1 MKFKKFVKSLGADGI
16 LYVRE
21 NGDRWLSSGS
31 IFMKVPE
38 DIRTVTACDSASM
51 LSLIENIIN
60 YDTFSQPCEL
70 VEAVMPVADGVIK
83 DCVRIF
89 ATENSIDKTAICND
103 GYALIERGGAAAP
116 HPGGNGAP
124 AGGQGVSGERVPRR
138 RGEGCLCSQP
148 HVEQGL

>member
-51 LSLIENIIN
+51 LSLSSRTSSI
-60 YDTFSQPCEL
+60 TTLSLSL
-70 VEAVMPVADGVIK
+70 VNWSK
-83 DCVRIF
+83 R
-89 ATENSIDKTAICND
+89 S
-103 GYALIERGGAAAP
+103 
-116 HPGGNGAP
+116 
-124 AGGQGVSGERVPRR
+124 
-138 RGEGCLCSQP
+138 CLLP
-148 HVEQGL
+148 MV

>member
-51 LSLIENIIN
+51 LSLSLK
-60 YDTFSQPCEL
+60 TL
-70 VEAVMPVADGVIK
+70 
-83 DCVRIF
+83 
-89 ATENSIDKTAICND
+89 SITAPFLSLANWSK
-103 GYALIERGGAAAP
+103 R
-116 HPGGNGAP
+116 
-124 AGGQGVSGERVPRR
+124 S
-138 RGEGCLCSQP
+138 CLLP
-148 HVEQGL
+148 MV

>member
-38 DIRTVTACDSASM
+38 DIRTVTACYSASM

-89 ATENSIDKTAICND
+89 ATENGIDKTAICND
-103 GYALIERGGAAAP
+103 GYALIERGDIVEMFVDEKISALVIKRP
-116 HPGGNGAP
+116 VDLVDEEIV
-124 AGGQGVSGERVPRR
+124 GVILRTEY
-138 RGEGCLCSQP
+138 
-148 HVEQGL
+148 

>member
-38 DIRTVTACDSASM
+38 DIRTVTACDSVSM
-51 LSLIENIIN
+51 LPLIENIIN

-89 ATENSIDKTAICND
+89 ATENGIDKTAICND
-103 GYALIERGGAAAP
+103 GYALIERGDIVEMFVDEKISALVIKRP
-116 HPGGNGAP
+116 VDLVDEEIV
-124 AGGQGVSGERVPRR
+124 GVILRTEY
-138 RGEGCLCSQP
+138 
-148 HVEQGL
+148 

>member
-51 LSLIENIIN
+51 LSLIKNIIN

-89 ATENSIDKTAICND
+89 ATENGIDKTAICND
-103 GYALIERGGAAAP
+103 GYALIERGDIVEMFVDEKISALVIKRP
-116 HPGGNGAP
+116 VDLVDEEIV
-124 AGGQGVSGERVPRR
+124 GVILRTEY
-138 RGEGCLCSQP
+138 
-148 HVEQGL
+148 

>member
-38 DIRTVTACDSASM
+38 DIRTVTTYDSASM

-89 ATENSIDKTAICND
+89 ATENGIDKTAICND
-103 GYALIERGGAAAP
+103 GYALIERGDIVEMFVDEKISALVIKRP
-116 HPGGNGAP
+116 VDLVDEEIV
-124 AGGQGVSGERVPRR
+124 GVILRTEY
-138 RGEGCLCSQP
+138 
-148 HVEQGL
+148 

>member
-51 LSLIENIIN
+51 LSLIENIIIN
-60 YDTFSQPCEL
+60 YDSFSQPCEL
-70 VEAVMPVADGVIK
+70 VEAAMPVADGVIK

-89 ATENSIDKTAICND
+89 ATENGIDKTAICND
-103 GYALIERGGAAAP
+103 GYALIERGDIVEMFVDEKISALVIKRP
-116 HPGGNGAP
+116 VDLVDEEIV
-124 AGGQGVSGERVPRR
+124 GVILRTEY
-138 RGEGCLCSQP
+138 
-148 HVEQGL
+148 

>member
-21 NGDRWLSSGS
+21 NGDRWLSSCS

-38 DIRTVTACDSASM
+38 DIRTVTACDSTSM

-60 YDTFSQPCEL
+60 YDSFSQPCEL

-89 ATENSIDKTAICND
+89 ATKNGIDKTAICND
-103 GYALIERGGAAAP
+103 GYALIERSDIVEMFVDEKISALVIKRP
-116 HPGGNGAP
+116 VDLVDEEIV
-124 AGGQGVSGERVPRR
+124 GVILRTEY
-138 RGEGCLCSQP
+138 
-148 HVEQGL
+148 

>member
-83 DCVRIF
+83 DCVRI
-89 ATENSIDKTAICND
+89 SPPKTA
-103 GYALIERGGAAAP
+103 LIRPPSAMMVMLLSSVVTLWKCSLTRRFP
-116 HPGGNGAP
+116 HWL
-124 AGGQGVSGERVPRR
+124 SRD
-138 RGEGCLCSQP
+138 L
-148 HVEQGL
+148 

>member
-31 IFMKVPE
+31 I
-38 DIRTVTACDSASM
+38 CDSASM

-60 YDTFSQPCEL
+60 YDTFSQPCKL

-89 ATENSIDKTAICND
+89 ATENDIDKTAICND
-103 GYALIERGGAAAP
+103 GYALIKRGDIVEMFVDEKISALVIKRP
-116 HPGGNGAP
+116 VDLVDEEIV
-124 AGGQGVSGERVPRR
+124 GVILRTEY
-138 RGEGCLCSQP
+138 
-148 HVEQGL
+148 

>member
-51 LSLIENIIN
+51 LSLSLIENIIN

-89 ATENSIDKTAICND
+89 ATENGIDKTAICND
-103 GYALIERGGAAAP
+103 GYALIERGDIVEMFVDEKISALVIKRP
-116 HPGGNGAP
+116 VDFVDEEIV
-124 AGGQGVSGERVPRR
+124 GVILRTEY
-138 RGEGCLCSQP
+138 
-148 HVEQGL
+148 

>member
-51 LSLIENIIN
+51 LSLSLIENIIN
-60 YDTFSQPCEL
+60 YDSFSQPCEL

-89 ATENSIDKTAICND
+89 ATENGIDKTAICND
-103 GYALIERGGAAAP
+103 GYALIERGDIVEMFVDEKISALVIKRP
-116 HPGGNGAP
+116 VDLVDEEIV
-124 AGGQGVSGERVPRR
+124 GVILRTEY
-138 RGEGCLCSQP
+138 
-148 HVEQGL
+148 

>member
-51 LSLIENIIN
+51 LSLSLSLK
-60 YDTFSQPCEL
+60 TL
-70 VEAVMPVADGVIK
+70 
-83 DCVRIF
+83 
-89 ATENSIDKTAICND
+89 SITTPFLSLANWSK
-103 GYALIERGGAAAP
+103 R
-116 HPGGNGAP
+116 
-124 AGGQGVSGERVPRR
+124 S
-138 RGEGCLCSQP
+138 CLLP
-148 HVEQGL
+148 MV

>member
-38 DIRTVTACDSASM
+38 DIRTVTA
-51 LSLIENIIN
+51 
-60 YDTFSQPCEL
+60 SQPCEL

-103 GYALIERGGAAAP
+103 GYALIERGDIVEMFVDEKISALVIKRP
-116 HPGGNGAP
+116 VDLVDEEIV
-124 AGGQGVSGERVPRR
+124 GVILRTEY
-138 RGEGCLCSQP
+138 
-148 HVEQGL
+148 

>member
-51 LSLIENIIN
+51 LSLIGNIIN

-89 ATENSIDKTAICND
+89 ATENGIDKTAICND
-103 GYALIERGGAAAP
+103 GYALIERGDIVEMFVDEKISALVIKRP
-116 HPGGNGAP
+116 VDLVDEEIV
-124 AGGQGVSGERVPRR
+124 GVILRTEY
-138 RGEGCLCSQP
+138 
-148 HVEQGL
+148 

>member
-21 NGDRWLSSGS
+21 NGDRWLSSCS

-38 DIRTVTACDSASM
+38 DILTVTACDSTSM

-60 YDTFSQPCEL
+60 YDSFSQPCEL

-89 ATENSIDKTAICND
+89 ATKNGIDKTAICND
-103 GYALIERGGAAAP
+103 GYALIERGDIVEMFVDEKISALVIKRP
-116 HPGGNGAP
+116 VDLVDEEIV
-124 AGGQGVSGERVPRR
+124 GVILRTEY
-138 RGEGCLCSQP
+138 
-148 HVEQGL
+148 

>member
-1 MKFKKFVKSLGADGI
+1 MKFKKFVKSLRADGI

-38 DIRTVTACDSASM
+38 DIRTVTACDSTSM
-51 LSLIENIIN
+51 FSLIENIIN
-60 YDTFSQPCEL
+60 YDSFSQPCEL

-89 ATENSIDKTAICND
+89 VTENGIDKTAICND
-103 GYALIERGGAAAP
+103 GYALIERGDIVEMFVDEKISALVIKRP
-116 HPGGNGAP
+116 VDLVDEEIV
-124 AGGQGVSGERVPRR
+124 GVILRTEY
-138 RGEGCLCSQP
+138 
-148 HVEQGL
+148 

>member
-51 LSLIENIIN
+51 LSLSLIENIIN

-103 GYALIERGGAAAP
+103 GYALIKRPVDLVDEEIV
-116 HPGGNGAP
+116 
-124 AGGQGVSGERVPRR
+124 GVILRTEY
-138 RGEGCLCSQP
+138 
-148 HVEQGL
+148 

>member
-51 LSLIENIIN
+51 LSLSLK
-60 YDTFSQPCEL
+60 TL
-70 VEAVMPVADGVIK
+70 
-83 DCVRIF
+83 
-89 ATENSIDKTAICND
+89 SITTLFLSLANWSK
-103 GYALIERGGAAAP
+103 R
-116 HPGGNGAP
+116 
-124 AGGQGVSGERVPRR
+124 S
-138 RGEGCLCSQP
+138 CLLP
-148 HVEQGL
+148 MV